1 MRMSVILHTLPHTK
15 AKKSR
20 NKLFPLSFAGAG
32 WGARTPDLMI
42 TNQALY
48 RLS

>member
-1 MRMSVILHTLPHTK
+1 MSVYFLTLLHIK

>member
-1 MRMSVILHTLPHTK
+1 MTK
-15 AKKSR
+15 ETQNFKFHVS
-20 NKLFPLSFAGAG
+20 NVGAG
-32 WGARTPDLMI
+32 WGIRTPDLMI